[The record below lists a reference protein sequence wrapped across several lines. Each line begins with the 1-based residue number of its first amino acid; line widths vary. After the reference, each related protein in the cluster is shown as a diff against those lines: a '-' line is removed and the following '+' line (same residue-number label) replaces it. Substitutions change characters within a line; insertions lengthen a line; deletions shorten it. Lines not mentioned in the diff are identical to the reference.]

1 MKKITIF
8 FRKEKNFIEE
18 VALTTASLSF
28 SPPKAGFPK
37 GVANM
42 GGSSKFDA
50 GEGGLSQ
57 NMGGAWGEH
66 KMLLKNTCEGVI

>member
-1 MKKITIF
+1 MYLNF
-8 FRKEKNFIEE
+8 QKNFIKE
-18 VALTTASLSF
+18 VALITTSLSF

-42 GGSSKFDA
+42 GGSSQFDT
-50 GEGGLSQ
+50 GEEGGLSQ

-66 KMLLKNTCEGVI
+66 KILVKNAREGVI

>member
-1 MKKITIF
+1 MYLNF
-8 FRKEKNFIEE
+8 QKNFIKE
-18 VALTTASLSF
+18 VPLITTSLSF

-42 GGSSKFDA
+42 GA
-50 GEGGLSQ
+50 PQNVMQGEGSLSQ

-66 KMLLKNTCEGVI
+66 KMLVKNTCEGVI

>member
-1 MKKITIF
+1 MYLNF
-8 FRKEKNFIEE
+8 QKNFIKD
-18 VALTTASLSF
+18 VVLITTSLSF

>member
-1 MKKITIF
+1 MHLNFQKK
-8 FRKEKNFIEE
+8 FIKE
-18 VALTTASLSF
+18 VALITTSLSF

-50 GEGGLSQ
+50 GEGGFKSKH
-57 NMGGAWGEH
+57 GGEH
-66 KMLLKNTCEGVI
+66 GESIKCW

>member
-1 MKKITIF
+1 MYLNF
-8 FRKEKNFIEE
+8 QENFIKEI
-18 VALTTASLSF
+18 VLITTSLSF
-28 SPPKAGFPK
+28 SPPKAWFPK

-50 GEGGLSQ
+50 REGGLSQ

>member
-1 MKKITIF
+1 MYLNF
-8 FRKEKNFIEE
+8 QKNFIKE
-18 VALTTASLSF
+18 VALITTSLSF

-50 GEGGLSQ
+50 GEGVFKSKHG
-57 NMGGAWGEH
+57 GEH
-66 KMLLKNTCEGVI
+66 GESIKCW

>member
-1 MKKITIF
+1 MYLSF
-8 FRKEKNFIEE
+8 QKNFIKE
-18 VALTTASLSF
+18 VALITASLSF

-50 GEGGLSQ
+50 GEGGFKSKHGGS
-57 NMGGAWGEH
+57 MGRA
-66 KMLLKNTCEGVI
+66 

>member
-1 MKKITIF
+1 MYLNF
-8 FRKEKNFIEE
+8 QKNFIKE
-18 VALTTASLSF
+18 VALITTSLSF

-50 GEGGLSQ
+50 GEGGFKSKHGGS
-57 NMGGAWGEH
+57 MGRA
-66 KMLLKNTCEGVI
+66 